1 MAFSWAWF
9 TDNSFVSDY
18 TICMMDLVFILV
30 GIVMIILA
38 YYGMK
43 GTGL

>member
-1 MAFSWAWF
+1 LDSTNDITYNIF
-9 TDNSFVSDY
+9 D
-18 TICMMDLVFILV
+18 MMDLVFILV